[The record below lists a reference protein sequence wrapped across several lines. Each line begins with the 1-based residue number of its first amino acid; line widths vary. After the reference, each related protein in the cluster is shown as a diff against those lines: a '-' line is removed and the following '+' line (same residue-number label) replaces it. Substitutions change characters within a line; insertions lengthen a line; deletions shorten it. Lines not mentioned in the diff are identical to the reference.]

1 MSSRTWPG
9 QVVGLQATGL
19 WLSCIWCLLWVRL
32 VQRLELE
39 QQSQAGLHLGAKSY
53 REDSTMVLAN
63 TSAHMVEGG
72 PQDGYCQCL
81 RPQGELQLPSASE
94 RLHDQLVGLT

>member
-1 MSSRTWPG
+1 MAWAGGGTSGYRIVAVLHLVSALGEAGPE
-9 QVVGLQATGL
+9 VGA
-19 WLSCIWCLLWVRL
+19 
-32 VQRLELE
+32 E

-81 RPQGELQLPSASE
+81 RPQGELQLPPASE